1 VTAGVPDNEWTAD
14 YAVVGGGIVGVLAA
28 REIAARNP
36 GADVVLLDK
45 DAVGSGAS
53 RRSAGLHFP
62 RGASAVVR
70 RMSAQSQYFYEGLA
84 RRRPEL
90 PIHPV
95 PMLVLSRAGTQEL
108 TTTYLHL
115 EPAGPDA
122 LPGPPCPRLTLP
134 PDGRVW
140 SCAHAHRADVGDLTR
155 ALAAELSPR
164 VRLREGVR
172 VVSLDS
178 GPRGVR
184 LGLGS
189 GAELTADRVLLCP
202 GPWVHEPA
210 WRSLTASA
218 GLAVKKV
225 VALHLDVRPEP
236 GAPAVVFHDDDAFLL
251 PLPDRWLFS
260 YTSTRWGVDPDG
272 AAVGL
277 DPHDVA
283 EALSC
288 LRRWA
293 PDLAGVPFSCRVLSG
308 RVFSDAYSAD
318 RIPLVRTLDDHGR
331 VVFAGAANG
340 SGYRLAPAIADQAAA
355 LLELPIGVGTLL

>member
-1 VTAGVPDNEWTAD
+1 MTAGPTNGWTAD

-62 RGASAVVR
+62 RGATAVVR

-95 PMLVLSRAGTQEL
+95 SMLVLSEAGGQDL
-108 TTTYLHL
+108 TSTYLHL
-115 EPAGPDA
+115 EPARPDT
-122 LPGPPCPRLTLP
+122 LPGPQWTMP
-134 PDGRVW
+134 PGGRVW

-218 GLAVKKV
+218 DLAVKRV
-225 VALHLDVRPEP
+225 VALHLDARPEP

-260 YTSTRWGVDPDG
+260 YTSTRWGADPDG

-283 EALSC
+283 EALAC

-293 PDLAGVPFSCRVLSG
+293 PDLVGLPFSG
-308 RVFSDAYSAD
+308 RVFCDAYSAD

-355 LLELPIGVGTLL
+355 LLELPIAVGTLL